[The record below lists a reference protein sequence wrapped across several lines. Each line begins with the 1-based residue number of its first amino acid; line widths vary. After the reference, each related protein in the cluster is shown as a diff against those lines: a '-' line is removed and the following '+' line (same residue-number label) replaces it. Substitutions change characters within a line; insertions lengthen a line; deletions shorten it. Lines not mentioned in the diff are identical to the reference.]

1 MTAVVTQLN
10 SISHEHTM
18 VSVWEEPGEFYHIVD
33 IDGTWL
39 ATISMGDDAFDRVI
53 QFIEENELKVDE
65 VSINGFEELR
75 KFGE

>member
-10 SISHEHTM
+10 SISHEYTM